1 MAESGMQRR
10 GNHSRNDF
18 IKTELSELKADNSVL
33 YSKIDSIML
42 KAQAKP
48 VHLYMEANPNPNS
61 LKFVAN
67 FMLVEDGVSFDYP
80 DAASATSSPLAQ
92 ELFNFAAVQRVF
104 VASNFVT
111 VTKDEAVDWIEIQ
124 TIIRDHIRHYL
135 EAGKAVVQASFDNDP
150 LFDEN
155 DTEIVKK
162 IKGILDEYIRPAV
175 EQDGGAIV
183 FHSFHDGIVK
193 VLLQGSCSGCPS
205 STVTLKAGIQ
215 NLLTRM
221 LPEVKEVQAEG
232 V

>member
-1 MAESGMQRR
+1 
-10 GNHSRNDF
+10 
-18 IKTELSELKADNSVL
+18 
-33 YSKIDSIML
+33 ML
-42 KAQAKP
+42 KTQARP

-67 FMLVEDGVSFDYP
+67 FMLVDDGISFDFP
-80 DAASATSSPLAQ
+80 DLESAGNSPLAK

-104 VASNFVT
+104 IASNFVT
-111 VTKDEAVDWIEIQ
+111 VTKFGDVEWPEIQ
-124 TIIRDHIRHYL
+124 TIIRDHIKQYL
-135 EAGKAVVQASFDNDP
+135 ESGQKAVVASFDKDP

-155 DTEIVKK
+155 DSEIVKK

-183 FHSFHDGIVK
+183 FHSFQDGMVK

-232 V
+232 I

>member
-1 MAESGMQRR
+1 
-10 GNHSRNDF
+10 
-18 IKTELSELKADNSVL
+18 
-33 YSKIDSIML
+33 ML
-42 KAQAKP
+42 KAQARP

-67 FMLVEDGVSFDYP
+67 FMLAEEGVSFDYP
-80 DAASATSSPLAQ
+80 DAASAENSPLAQ
-92 ELFNFAAVQRVF
+92 ELFNFAAVKRVF

-111 VTKDEAVDWIEIQ
+111 VTKAEDVDWSEVQ
-124 TIIRDHIRHYL
+124 NVFRDHIKGYL
-135 EAGKAVVQASFDNDP
+135 ESGKPVVKSSFDKDP

-155 DTEIVKK
+155 DSEVVKK

-232 V
+232 I

>member
-1 MAESGMQRR
+1 
-10 GNHSRNDF
+10 
-18 IKTELSELKADNSVL
+18 
-33 YSKIDSIML
+33 ML
-42 KAQAKP
+42 KAQVKP

-67 FMLVEDGVSFDYP
+67 FMLVEDGISFDYP
-80 DAASATSSPLAQ
+80 DAASAENSQLAK
-92 ELFNFAAVQRVF
+92 ELFNFAAVKRVF

-111 VTKDEAVDWIEIQ
+111 VTKDVEVDWIEIQ
-124 TIIRDHIRHYL
+124 TIIKDHIRQYL
-135 EAGKAVVQASFDNDP
+135 EAGKTVVQASFDRDP

-155 DTEIVKK
+155 DSEIVKK

-183 FHSFHDGIVK
+183 FHSFQDGIVK

>member
-1 MAESGMQRR
+1 
-10 GNHSRNDF
+10 
-18 IKTELSELKADNSVL
+18 
-33 YSKIDSIML
+33 ML
-42 KAQAKP
+42 KAQARP

-67 FMLVEDGVSFDYP
+67 FVLVDEGISFDYP
-80 DAASATSSPLAQ
+80 DAESATNSLLAK

-104 VASNFVT
+104 IASNFVT
-111 VTKDEAVDWIEIQ
+111 VTKSEEVEWAEIQ
-124 TIIRDHIRHYL
+124 TIIRDHIKQYL
-135 EAGKAVVQASFDNDP
+135 ESGQKAVQANFEKDP
-150 LFDEN
+150 LFNEN
-155 DTEIVKK
+155 DSEIVKK

-183 FHSFHDGIVK
+183 FHSFNEGVVK

-232 V
+232 I

>member
-1 MAESGMQRR
+1 
-10 GNHSRNDF
+10 
-18 IKTELSELKADNSVL
+18 
-33 YSKIDSIML
+33 ML
-42 KAQAKP
+42 KAQARP

-80 DAASATSSPLAQ
+80 DVASAENSPLAQ

-104 VASNFVT
+104 IASNFVT
-111 VTKDEAVDWIEIQ
+111 VTKSDEVEWPEVQNIF
-124 TIIRDHIRHYL
+124 RDHIKSYL
-135 EAGKAVVQASFDNDP
+135 ESGKPAVKASFEKDP

-155 DTEIVKK
+155 DSEIVKK

-221 LPEVKEVQAEG
+221 LPEVKEVEAEG
-232 V
+232 I

>member
-1 MAESGMQRR
+1 
-10 GNHSRNDF
+10 
-18 IKTELSELKADNSVL
+18 
-33 YSKIDSIML
+33 ML
-42 KAQAKP
+42 QAQKRP
-48 VHLYMEANPNPNS
+48 VHIYLEANPNPNS
-61 LKFVAN
+61 LKFVVN
-67 FMLVEDGVSFDYP
+67 FMLADEGVSFDYP
-80 DAASATSSPLAQ
+80 DQGSTDNSPLAH
-92 ELFNFAAVQRVF
+92 ELFNFASVDRVF
-104 VASNFVT
+104 IASNFVT
-111 VTKDEAVDWIEIQ
+111 VTKKGDVDWIEIQ
-124 TIIRDHIRHYL
+124 DFIRDHIKKYL
-135 EAGKAVVQASFDNDP
+135 EAGKAAVQFNFDKDP

-155 DTEIVKK
+155 DSETVKK

-183 FHSFHDGIVK
+183 FHSFQDGIVK

>member
-1 MAESGMQRR
+1 
-10 GNHSRNDF
+10 
-18 IKTELSELKADNSVL
+18 
-33 YSKIDSIML
+33 ML
-42 KAQAKP
+42 KAQARP

-67 FMLVEDGVSFDYP
+67 FMLVEDGISFDYP
-80 DAASATSSPLAQ
+80 DAASAENSQLAK

-104 VASNFVT
+104 IASNFVT
-111 VTKDEAVDWIEIQ
+111 VTKSDDVEWMEIQ
-124 TIIRDHIRHYL
+124 TIIRDHIRQYL
-135 EAGKAVVQASFDNDP
+135 ESGQKPVTASFEKDP

-155 DTEIVKK
+155 DSEVVKK

-183 FHSFHDGIVK
+183 FHSFHEGIVK
-193 VLLQGSCSGCPS
+193 VQLQGSCSGCPS

-221 LPEVKEVQAEG
+221 LPEVKEVVAEG

>member
-1 MAESGMQRR
+1 
-10 GNHSRNDF
+10 
-18 IKTELSELKADNSVL
+18 
-33 YSKIDSIML
+33 ML
-42 KAQAKP
+42 QAQKRP
-48 VHLYMEANPNPNS
+48 VHIYMEANPNPNS
-61 LKFVAN
+61 LKFVVN
-67 FMLVEDGVSFDYP
+67 FMLADEGISFDYP
-80 DAASATSSPLAQ
+80 DQESTENSPLAK
-92 ELFNFAAVQRVF
+92 ELFNFAAVERVF
-104 VASNFVT
+104 IASNFVT
-111 VTKDEAVDWIEIQ
+111 VTKKEDIEWPEIQ
-124 TIIRDHIRHYL
+124 DFIRDHIKKYL
-135 EAGKAVVQASFDNDP
+135 ETGKAAVNAVFDKDP

-155 DTEIVKK
+155 DSETVKK

-205 STVTLKAGIQ
+205 STITLKAGIQ

>member
-1 MAESGMQRR
+1 
-10 GNHSRNDF
+10 
-18 IKTELSELKADNSVL
+18 
-33 YSKIDSIML
+33 ML
-42 KAQAKP
+42 QAQKRP
-48 VHLYMEANPNPNS
+48 VHIYLEANPNPNS
-61 LKFVAN
+61 LKFVVN
-67 FMLVEDGVSFDYP
+67 FMLADEGVSFDYP
-80 DAASATSSPLAQ
+80 DQSSTDNSPLAH
-92 ELFNFAAVQRVF
+92 ELFNFASVDRVF
-104 VASNFVT
+104 IASNFVT
-111 VTKDEAVDWIEIQ
+111 VTKKGDVDWIEIQ
-124 TIIRDHIRHYL
+124 DFIRDHIKKYL
-135 EAGKAVVQASFDNDP
+135 EAGKAAVQFNFDKDP

-155 DTEIVKK
+155 DSETVKK

-183 FHSFHDGIVK
+183 FHSFQHGIVK

>member
-1 MAESGMQRR
+1 
-10 GNHSRNDF
+10 
-18 IKTELSELKADNSVL
+18 
-33 YSKIDSIML
+33 ML
-42 KAQAKP
+42 QAQKRP
-48 VHLYMEANPNPNS
+48 VHIYLEANPNPNS
-61 LKFVAN
+61 LKFVVN
-67 FMLVEDGVSFDYP
+67 FMLADEGVSFDYP
-80 DAASATSSPLAQ
+80 DQSSTENSPLAH
-92 ELFNFAAVQRVF
+92 ELFNFASVDRVF
-104 VASNFVT
+104 IASNFVT
-111 VTKDEAVDWIEIQ
+111 VTKKGDVDWIEIQ
-124 TIIRDHIRHYL
+124 DFIRDHIKKYL
-135 EAGKAVVQASFDNDP
+135 EAGKTAVQFNFDKDP

-155 DTEIVKK
+155 DSETVKK

>member
-1 MAESGMQRR
+1 
-10 GNHSRNDF
+10 
-18 IKTELSELKADNSVL
+18 
-33 YSKIDSIML
+33 ML
-42 KAQAKP
+42 KAQARP

-67 FMLVEDGVSFDYP
+67 FMLADEGVSFDYP
-80 DAASATSSPLAQ
+80 DLESAGNSQLAQ
-92 ELFNFAAVQRVF
+92 ELFNFAAVERVF
-104 VASNFVT
+104 IASNFVT
-111 VTKDEAVDWIEIQ
+111 VTKSGEVEWAEIQ
-124 TIIRDHIRHYL
+124 TIIRDYIRQYL
-135 EAGKAVVQASFDNDP
+135 ESGQAAVKADFEKDS

-155 DTEIVKK
+155 DSEIVKK

-232 V
+232 I

>member
-1 MAESGMQRR
+1 
-10 GNHSRNDF
+10 
-18 IKTELSELKADNSVL
+18 
-33 YSKIDSIML
+33 ML
-42 KAQAKP
+42 QAQARP

-67 FMLVEDGVSFDYP
+67 FMLVEEGISYDFP
-80 DAASATSSPLAQ
+80 DAASAESSQLAK
-92 ELFNFAAVQRVF
+92 ELFNFSAVQRVF
-104 VASNFVT
+104 IASNFVT
-111 VTKDEAVDWIEIQ
+111 ITKSEEVEWAEVQ
-124 TIIRDHIRHYL
+124 TIFRDHIRQYL
-135 EAGKAVVQASFDNDP
+135 ESGKMAVQVVVTKDP
-150 LFDEN
+150 LFDA
-155 DTEIVKK
+155 DDSEIVKK

-183 FHSFHDGIVK
+183 FHSFENGVVK

>member
-1 MAESGMQRR
+1 
-10 GNHSRNDF
+10 
-18 IKTELSELKADNSVL
+18 
-33 YSKIDSIML
+33 ML
-42 KAQAKP
+42 KTQARP

-67 FMLVEDGVSFDYP
+67 FMLVDDGISFDYP
-80 DAASATSSPLAQ
+80 DLESAGNSPLAK

-104 VASNFVT
+104 IASNFVT
-111 VTKDEAVDWIEIQ
+111 VTKSGDVEWPEIQ
-124 TIIRDHIRHYL
+124 TIIRDHIKQYL
-135 EAGKAVVQASFDNDP
+135 ESGQKAVVASFDKDP

-155 DTEIVKK
+155 DSEIVKK

-183 FHSFHDGIVK
+183 FHSFHDGVVK

-232 V
+232 I